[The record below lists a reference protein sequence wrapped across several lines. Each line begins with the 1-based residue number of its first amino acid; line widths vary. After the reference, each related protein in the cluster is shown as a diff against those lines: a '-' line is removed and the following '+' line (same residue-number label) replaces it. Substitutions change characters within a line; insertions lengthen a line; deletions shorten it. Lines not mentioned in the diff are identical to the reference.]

1 MWNRWLGDFAK
12 ISKFNLLLL
21 INILSHMKFNGMQER
36 GKSMSERSISKK
48 HKNKLRMSKPLSYF

>member
-48 HKNKLRMSKPLSYF
+48 T